1 MVSFVMVLVCR
12 RNGHSLLVRTIFFG
26 HNCVLSSKMALFDPW
41 NSVRKSKK
49 EWEKVKWVRKS
60 KIGEKK
66 LLFLTDF
73 TFSHSFCWTTEFD
86 KVTPKVYETN
96 VHFRRKYHLW
106 YKKMTFFHSQWFH
119 SGPGWPH
126 FLTRA
131 PLPSTRA
138 LVRKSGARTLVKSVS
153 EKSPYFFLSKNIL
166 YVLTSHN
173 NSS

>member
-1 MVSFVMVLVCR
+1 M
-12 RNGHSLLVRTIFFG
+12 
-26 HNCVLSSKMALFDPW
+26 
-41 NSVRKSKK
+41 RKSKK

-60 KIGEKK
+60 KISEKK

-86 KVTPKVYETN
+86 KVTPKVYQTN
-96 VHFRRKYHLW
+96 VNFRRKYHLW

-153 EKSPYFFLSKNIL
+153 EKSPYFFSIKEIYWDTEKCRAKRKFKFYMIQLSTWFL
-166 YVLTSHN
+166 L
-173 NSS
+173 

>member
-1 MVSFVMVLVCR
+1 
-12 RNGHSLLVRTIFFG
+12 
-26 HNCVLSSKMALFDPW
+26 MALFDPW

-153 EKSPYFFLSKNIL
+153 EKKSLLFFYQRNILLISICVKWWIVTIVLCYTLHMPAPLWCRVRSTFVYFF
-166 YVLTSHN
+166 
-173 NSS
+173 

>member
-1 MVSFVMVLVCR
+1 MQCSTSQHKF
-12 RNGHSLLVRTIFFG
+12 
-26 HNCVLSSKMALFDPW
+26 SSKMALFDPW

-153 EKSPYFFLSKNIL
+153 EKKSLLFFYQRNIL
-166 YVLTSHN
+166 FLGPEPASGYFRLALGGD
-173 NSS
+173 